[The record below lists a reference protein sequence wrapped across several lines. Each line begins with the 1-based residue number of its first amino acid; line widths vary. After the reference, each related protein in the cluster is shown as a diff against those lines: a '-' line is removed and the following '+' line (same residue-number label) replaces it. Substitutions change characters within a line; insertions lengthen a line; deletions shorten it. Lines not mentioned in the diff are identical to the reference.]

1 MRIAAMGAGG
11 VGGYFGARL
20 QQAGHDVVFFARGKH
35 LAALKENGLTLKSPH
50 GSAQLKVQ
58 VFERPADAGGT
69 VDVVMFAV
77 KLWDT
82 ESAAE
87 QLRPVVGPKTLV
99 IPFQNGVESVE
110 RLRKIFD
117 EEKVLGGSAYI
128 ATRIAAPGVIEH
140 IGQMAGLEF
149 GPLMPSQRAAAA
161 AFHGACQG
169 AGINAK
175 LADDIQRVIW
185 QKFIFLVAVSG
196 CTASAR
202 VPLGV
207 VRADPDLRW
216 MFEQAMRETYR
227 LARARG
233 VDVPEDYVGGRMAF
247 LDTLPAE
254 MRASMAHDLEAGNRL
269 EAPWLCGAVA
279 KMSAEAGIDAP
290 VNRAIY
296 AALKPFVNGS
306 QGKAA

>member
-35 LAALKENGLTLKSPH
+35 LAALKESGLTLRSPL
-50 GSAQLKVQ
+50 GDAQLKAQ
-58 VFERPADAGGT
+58 VFDDPAQTAP

-82 ESAAE
+82 ESAAAR
-87 QLRPVVGPKTLV
+87 LRPVIGKHTIV
-99 IPFQNGVESVE
+99 IPFQNGVTSVD
-110 RLRKIFD
+110 RLATVLPRD
-117 EEKVLGGSAYI
+117 QVLGGSAYI

-140 IGQMAGLEF
+140 IGSMAGLEF
-149 GPLMPSQRAAAA
+149 GALMPAQRAAAG
-161 AFHGACQG
+161 AFLAACQG

-175 LADDIQRVIW
+175 LADDIVRVIW
-185 QKFIFLVAVSG
+185 QKFIFLVGVSSATAV
-196 CTASAR
+196 AR
-202 VPLGV
+202 APLGV
-207 VRADPDLRW
+207 VRADPELRW
-216 MFEQAMRETYR
+216 LFEQAMRETWR

-233 VDVPEDYVGGRMAF
+233 VAVPDDFVEGRLAF
-247 LDTLPAE
+247 AETLPAE
-254 MRASMAHDLEAGNRL
+254 MRASMAHDLEAGGRL

-279 KMSAEAGIDAP
+279 HMSARAGLDAP
-290 VNRAIY
+290 VNRAVF
-296 AALKPFVNGS
+296 AALKPYVDGS